1 MVLVTNVVKLKDTMI
16 IQPTVL
22 AIQSL
27 LVLKKLL
34 SIALEMIFGSWH
46 QSQVLLF
53 QN

>member
-16 IQPTVL
+16 IQSTVL

-34 SIALEMIFGSWH
+34 SIALEFFFRSWH
-46 QSQVLLF
+46 
-53 QN
+53 

>member
-1 MVLVTNVVKLKDTMI
+1 MVFVTNVVKLKDTMI

-34 SIALEMIFGSWH
+34 SIALEYFLGSWH
-46 QSQVLLF
+46 QSQSLLS
-53 QN
+53 

>member
-34 SIALEMIFGSWH
+34 SIALELFFGGWH
-46 QSQVLLF
+46 QSQTLLH
-53 QN
+53 

>member
-1 MVLVTNVVKLKDTMI
+1 MVLVTHVVELKDTMI

-34 SIALEMIFGSWH
+34 SIALELFFGSWH

>member
-1 MVLVTNVVKLKDTMI
+1 MVLVANMVKLKDTMI

-34 SIALEMIFGSWH
+34 SIALEFFFGTWH
-46 QSQVLLF
+46 QSQTLL
-53 QN
+53 Q